1 MSTQANKTN
10 KTWLEKALALLNISE
25 QDKLVLM
32 KKRMEKYYKE
42 EERKCNAHIER
53 LERELEDY
61 LETSSEKLEE
71 IKEQEEIAN
80 QLNLSNNK
88 SFLEINLDKIATVEL
103 RDSYVSQLDE
113 QFNRGI
119 RARKEKEEE
128 IQAQKEYTEKQIK
141 LYKEKLEMIAYK
153 KQQLS

>member
-42 EERKCNAHIER
+42 EERKCNAHIEK
-53 LERELEDY
+53 LERELLDY
-61 LETSSEKLEE
+61 LETSEEKLEE
-71 IKEQEEIAN
+71 IKEQEE
-80 QLNLSNNK
+80 Q

-119 RARKEKEEE
+119 KARKEKEEE
-128 IQAQKEYTEKQIK
+128 IQAKKELHEKQIK

>member
-53 LERELEDY
+53 LEKELEDY
-61 LETSSEKLEE
+61 LEISKEKLEE
-71 IKEQEEIAN
+71 IKEQEEQACI
-80 QLNLSNNK
+80 
-88 SFLEINLDKIATVEL
+88 EINVDKIATVEL
-103 RDSYVSQLDE
+103 RESYVFQLDE

-119 RARKEKEEE
+119 KARKEKEEE

>member
-42 EERKCNAHIER
+42 EERKCNAHIEK
-53 LERELEDY
+53 LERELLDY
-61 LETSSEKLEE
+61 LETSEEKLEE
-71 IKEQEEIAN
+71 IKEQEE
-80 QLNLSNNK
+80 Q

-119 RARKEKEEE
+119 KARKEKEEE

>member
-10 KTWLEKALALLNISE
+10 KTWLQKALALLNISE

-42 EERKCNAHIER
+42 EERKCNAHIEK
-53 LERELEDY
+53 LERELLDY
-61 LETSSEKLEE
+61 LETSEEKLEE
-71 IKEQEEIAN
+71 IKEQEE
-80 QLNLSNNK
+80 Q

-119 RARKEKEEE
+119 KARKQKEEE
-128 IQAQKEYTEKQIK
+128 IQAQKEFTEKQIK

>member
-42 EERKCNAHIER
+42 EERKCNAHIEK
-53 LERELEDY
+53 LERELIDY
-61 LETSSEKLEE
+61 LETSEEKLEE
-71 IKEQEEIAN
+71 IKEQEE
-80 QLNLSNNK
+80 Q

-119 RARKEKEEE
+119 KARKEKEEE
-128 IQAQKEYTEKQIK
+128 IQAQKESTEKQIK

>member
-53 LERELEDY
+53 LEREFEDY
-61 LETSSEKLEE
+61 LETSAEKLEE
-71 IKEQEEIAN
+71 IKEQEE
-80 QLNLSNNK
+80 Q

-119 RARKEKEEE
+119 RARKEKEEQ
-128 IQAQKEYTEKQIK
+128 IQAKKELHERQIK

>member
-32 KKRMEKYYKE
+32 KKRMERYYKD
-42 EERKCNAHIER
+42 EERKCNAQIEKLKR
-53 LERELEDY
+53 DLEDY
-61 LETSSEKLEE
+61 LEISKERLEE
-71 IKEQEEIAN
+71 IKEQEEQAFI
-80 QLNLSNNK
+80 
-88 SFLEINLDKIATVEL
+88 EINVDKIATVEL
-103 RDSYVSQLDE
+103 RESYVFQLDE

-119 RARKEKEEE
+119 KARKEKEEE
-128 IQAQKEYTEKQIK
+128 IQAKKELHEKQIK

>member
-61 LETSSEKLEE
+61 LETSAEKLEE
-71 IKEQEEIAN
+71 IKEQEE
-80 QLNLSNNK
+80 Q
-88 SFLEINLDKIATVEL
+88 SFLEINVDKIATVEL

-119 RARKEKEEE
+119 KARKEKEEQ
-128 IQAQKEYTEKQIK
+128 IQAKKELHEKQIK

-153 KQQLS
+153 KQQLL

>member
-53 LERELEDY
+53 LERELLDY
-61 LETSSEKLEE
+61 LETSEEKLEE
-71 IKEQEEIAN
+71 IKEQEE
-80 QLNLSNNK
+80 Q

-119 RARKEKEEE
+119 KARKQKEEE

>member
-42 EERKCNAHIER
+42 EERKCNAHIEK
-53 LERELEDY
+53 LERELLDY
-61 LETSSEKLEE
+61 LETSEEKLEE
-71 IKEQEEIAN
+71 IKEQEE
-80 QLNLSNNK
+80 Q

-119 RARKEKEEE
+119 KARKEKEQE
-128 IQAQKEYTEKQIK
+128 IQAQKEYTERQIK

>member
-1 MSTQANKTN
+1 MNAEAIKAN

-42 EERKCNAHIER
+42 EERKCNTHIEK
-53 LERELEDY
+53 LERELLDY
-61 LETSSEKLEE
+61 LETSEEKLAE
-71 IKEQEEIAN
+71 IKEQEE
-80 QLNLSNNK
+80 Q
-88 SFLEINLDKIATVEL
+88 SFLEINLDRIATVEL
-103 RDSYVSQLDE
+103 RESYVSQLDE

-128 IQAQKEYTEKQIK
+128 IQAQKDYTEKQIK
-141 LYKEKLEMIAYK
+141 LYEEKLEMIAYK
-153 KQQLS
+153 KQQLL

>member
-53 LERELEDY
+53 LERELLDY
-61 LETSSEKLEE
+61 LETSEEKLEE
-71 IKEQEEIAN
+71 IKEQEE
-80 QLNLSNNK
+80 Q

-119 RARKEKEEE
+119 RARKEKELE
-128 IQAQKEYTEKQIK
+128 IQAQKESTEKQIK

>member
-1 MSTQANKTN
+1 MSTQAK
-10 KTWLEKALALLNISE
+10 KESWVERVLSFLNVTEES
-25 QDKLVLM
+25 KVSSM
-32 KKRMEKYYKE
+32 KKRMERYYKD
-42 EERKCNAHIER
+42 EERKCNAQIEKLKR
-53 LERELEDY
+53 DLEDY
-61 LETSSEKLEE
+61 LEISKEKLEE
-71 IKEQEEIAN
+71 IKEQEEQAFI
-80 QLNLSNNK
+80 
-88 SFLEINLDKIATVEL
+88 EINVDKITTVEL
-103 RDSYVSQLDE
+103 RESYVFQLDE

>member
-42 EERKCNAHIER
+42 EERKCNAHIEK
-53 LERELEDY
+53 LERELLDY
-61 LETSSEKLEE
+61 LETSEEKLEE
-71 IKEQEEIAN
+71 IKEQEE
-80 QLNLSNNK
+80 Q
-88 SFLEINLDKIATVEL
+88 SFLEINLDRIATVEL

>member
-42 EERKCNAHIER
+42 EERKCNAHIEK
-53 LERELEDY
+53 LERELLDY
-61 LETSSEKLEE
+61 LETSEEKLEE
-71 IKEQEEIAN
+71 IKEQEE
-80 QLNLSNNK
+80 Q
-88 SFLEINLDKIATVEL
+88 SFLEINLDRIATVEL

-119 RARKEKEEE
+119 KARKEKEEE

-141 LYKEKLEMIAYK
+141 LFKEKLEMIAYK

>member
-42 EERKCNAHIER
+42 EERKCNAHIEK
-53 LERELEDY
+53 LERELLDY
-61 LETSSEKLEE
+61 LETSEEKLEE
-71 IKEQEEIAN
+71 IKEQEE
-80 QLNLSNNK
+80 Q

-103 RDSYVSQLDE
+103 RYSYVSQLDE

-119 RARKEKEEE
+119 KARKEKEEE

>member
-25 QDKLVLM
+25 QDKLILM

-61 LETSSEKLEE
+61 LETSTEKLEE
-71 IKEQEEIAN
+71 IKEQEE
-80 QLNLSNNK
+80 Q
-88 SFLEINLDKIATVEL
+88 SFLEINVDKIATVEL
-103 RDSYVSQLDE
+103 RDSYVFRLDE

-119 RARKEKEEE
+119 KARKEKEEQ
-128 IQAQKEYTEKQIK
+128 IQAKKELHEKQIK

>member
-53 LERELEDY
+53 LEREFEDY
-61 LETSSEKLEE
+61 LETSAEKLEE
-71 IKEQEEIAN
+71 IKEQEE
-80 QLNLSNNK
+80 Q

-113 QFNRGI
+113 QFNKGI
-119 RARKEKEEE
+119 KARKEKEEQ
-128 IQAQKEYTEKQIK
+128 IQAKKELHEKQIK
-141 LYKEKLEMIAYK
+141 LYEEKLEMIAYK

>member
-1 MSTQANKTN
+1 MSTKANETN
-10 KTWLEKALALLNISE
+10 KTWVEKVLFFLNVSE
-25 QDKLVLM
+25 EAKVSLM

-42 EERKCNAHIER
+42 EERKCNAQIEKLKR
-53 LERELEDY
+53 DLEDY
-61 LETSSEKLEE
+61 LEISEEKLQE
-71 IKEQEEIAN
+71 IVEQEEQA
-80 QLNLSNNK
+80 
-88 SFLEINLDKIATVEL
+88 FVEINLDKIATVEL

>member
-61 LETSSEKLEE
+61 LETSAEKLEE
-71 IKEQEEIAN
+71 IKEQEE
-80 QLNLSNNK
+80 Q
-88 SFLEINLDKIATVEL
+88 SFLEINVDKIATVEL

-119 RARKEKEEE
+119 KARKQKEEE
-128 IQAQKEYTEKQIK
+128 IQAQKESTEKQIK

>member
-42 EERKCNAHIER
+42 EERKCNAHIEK
-53 LERELEDY
+53 LERELLDY
-61 LETSSEKLEE
+61 LETSEEKLEE
-71 IKEQEEIAN
+71 IKEQEE
-80 QLNLSNNK
+80 Q

-113 QFNRGI
+113 QFNKGI
-119 RARKEKEEE
+119 KARKQKEEE
-128 IQAQKEYTEKQIK
+128 IQAQKDYTEKQIK

>member
-53 LERELEDY
+53 LEREFEDY
-61 LETSSEKLEE
+61 LETSAEKLEE
-71 IKEQEEIAN
+71 IKEQEE
-80 QLNLSNNK
+80 Q

-119 RARKEKEEE
+119 KARKEKEEQ
-128 IQAQKEYTEKQIK
+128 IQAKKELHEKQIK

>member
-61 LETSSEKLEE
+61 LETSTEKLDE
-71 IKEQEEIAN
+71 IKEQEE
-80 QLNLSNNK
+80 Q

-119 RARKEKEEE
+119 KARKEKEEE

-141 LYKEKLEMIAYK
+141 LYKEKLEIIAYK

>member
-1 MSTQANKTN
+1 MSTKANETN
-10 KTWLEKALALLNISE
+10 KTWVEKVLFFLNVSE
-25 QDKLVLM
+25 EAKVSLM

-61 LETSSEKLEE
+61 LETSTEKLEE
-71 IKEQEEIAN
+71 IKEQEE
-80 QLNLSNNK
+80 Q

>member
-1 MSTQANKTN
+1 MITQAK
-10 KTWLEKALALLNISE
+10 KESWVERVLSFLNVTEEAKVSS
-25 QDKLVLM
+25 M
-32 KKRMEKYYKE
+32 KKRMERYYKD
-42 EERKCNAHIER
+42 EERKCNAQIEKLKR
-53 LERELEDY
+53 DLEDY
-61 LETSSEKLEE
+61 LEISKEKLEE
-71 IKEQEEIAN
+71 IKEQEEQAFI
-80 QLNLSNNK
+80 
-88 SFLEINLDKIATVEL
+88 EINVDKIATVEL
-103 RDSYVSQLDE
+103 RESYVFQLDE